1 MHPSLR
7 AAAHGCLYGDKMYIV
22 LMAGGIGTRFW
33 PRSRASLPKQMLNIF
48 GERSMLQMTYDRIK
62 ELTST
67 DKILVITSSE
77 LKDSVSKQ
85 LPEIP
90 EKNIIAEPFGRNTA
104 PCIGLAG
111 AIIQSREKNDEI
123 MIVLPSDHLIKDVEK
138 FKNTLITAAKFVP
151 EGECLITIGIKP
163 EYPETGYGY
172 IQKYSEIASTFNR
185 SIYKVKTFAEKP
197 NLETAKRFLESG
209 DFLWNSGM
217 FIWSVK
223 SIMDEFDEHQP
234 ELAEGLNFLKE
245 KVDTPQMDE
254 AVYDVYSKTKSIS
267 IDYGIME
274 AAKNVCVIEADFAWN
289 DVGSWEAVYNISEKD
304 SKGNAVQAPEK
315 ILLNAKNNYIFSSKK
330 LVAAVDIED
339 LVIVETDDALLI
351 CRKDESQKVKDVVDN
366 LRRKKFDKYL

>member
-1 MHPSLR
+1 
-7 AAAHGCLYGDKMYIV
+7 MYIV

-90 EKNIIAEPFGRNTA
+90 KKNIIAEPFGRNTA

-111 AIIQSREKNDEI
+111 AIIQSREKNNEI

-138 FKNTLITAAKFVP
+138 FRNTLITAAKYIP
-151 EGECLITIGIKP
+151 ERDCLITIGIKP
-163 EYPETGYGY
+163 AYPETGYGY

-234 ELAEGLNFLKE
+234 ELAEGLSFLKE

-254 AVYDVYSKTKSIS
+254 AIYDVYSKTKSIS

-274 AAKNVCVIEADFAWN
+274 AAKNVCVIEADFGWN

-315 ILLNAKNNYIFSSKK
+315 VLLNAKNNYIFSSKK
-330 LVAAVDIED
+330 LVAAVDVED
-339 LVIVETDDALLI
+339 LVVVETDDALLI
-351 CRKDESQKVKDVVDN
+351 CRKEESQKVKDVVDN